1 MPGPDE
7 ALFTQRSCVGVH
19 SEGQFFVGQD
29 VWHVAKISYLWFLH
43 PAISGT
49 HLHGLSQSLAHP
61 KYPLTVIMPHQDVVP
76 GSPLERCH
84 DVI

>member
-7 ALFTQRSCVGVH
+7 ALFTQSSCVGVH

-49 HLHGLSQSLAHP
+49 HLHGLSQSLARP
-61 KYPLTVIMPHQDVVP
+61 KYPLTVKNAPSGCGTALPIRNMP
-76 GSPLERCH
+76 
-84 DVI
+84 